1 MKDDQI
7 YLRHILDSIERI
19 ETYTEEGRL
28 QFEQDTR
35 TQDAVIRNL
44 EIIGEAVK
52 NLSEELKSKNPEIPW
67 RRIAGMRDQLIHAYF
82 GVNLTTIW
90 EVVVAQITPLKNK
103 IEQLLFP
110 K

>member
-1 MKDDQI
+1 MKDDRI
-7 YLRHILDSIERI
+7 YLQHILESIEKI
-19 ETYTEEGRL
+19 EAYTVGGRP

-52 NLSEELKSKNPEIPW
+52 NLSDELKSRNSDIPW

-82 GVNLTTIW
+82 GVNLATIW
-90 EVVVAQITPLKNK
+90 EVVIAQITPLKSK
-103 IEQLLFP
+103 IKHLLLQ
-110 K
+110 